1 MVRINPD
8 HGAQIAD
15 GYDALRHS
23 PNEPETK
30 AAYDALINET
40 RQQYDKLVEGGLK
53 VTKSHFWTESEAPK
67 EVSAKDFDRLKEEE
81 KK

>member
-1 MVRINPD
+1 MVKINPD

-30 AAYDALINET
+30 AAYDALISET
-40 RQQYDKLVEGGLK
+40 RQQYDKLAEGGLK
-53 VTKSHFWTESEAPK
+53 ITK
-67 EVSAKDFDRLKEEE
+67 LKQPI
-81 KK
+81 KLSVPSYQH